1 MNKVANKVLLICGMF
16 LCVCEG
22 LAFPFNSYDIVSTNE
37 DEILEYP
44 PHVFSQLCLLPHQA
58 GVCDLICTG
67 QVLST
72 NDGHSAEVAVD
83 EVVWGSVTASNITVR
98 HVYYGRPGD
107 ELFFKNGHC
116 YLIFAFT
123 NNWWTNTRNPEVSA
137 FHSLYEY
144 LPPTQR
150 PQNNAVF
157 SDHRLMDPLACAID
171 FSLIDYDGTNH
182 WDATRTFITNFTAI
196 ARQRHDLV
204 AARDMIYETLAKRE
218 LREPLPRF
226 LRANLRHYK
235 YLHFE
240 YPKSLFR
247 SKGDPPSQ

>member
-123 NNWWTNTRNPEVSA
+123 NNWWTNTRNPDISA

-144 LPPTQR
+144 LPPTRR
-150 PQNNAVF
+150 PQGNAVF
-157 SDHRLMDPLACAID
+157 NDHRLMDPLDCAID
-171 FSLIDYDGTNH
+171 FSLIDYGGTNH
-182 WDATRTFITNFTAI
+182 WPATRAFLTNFTHI
-196 ARQRHDLV
+196 ARQRHDLR
-204 AARDMIYETLAKRE
+204 AARDLIYETLARRD
-218 LREPLPRF
+218 LWEPLPRF
-226 LRANLRHYK
+226 FVRSLSHYK
-235 YLHFE
+235 RLYYE
-240 YPKSLFR
+240 YPKKLLGDKNDPR
-247 SKGDPPSQ
+247 SQ